1 MADKTVQDGLH
12 VIRVPQGGRKQVHI
26 TAQATAG
33 DCPRTVA
40 QAVAAAL
47 RDEEAHVVSLKVF
60 GSPRVADATAGA
72 VREAIGG
79 GEWPV
84 TAVGGAGFLDGAA
97 CQMQVHAISGIA
109 VEAVRLRDR
118 LVGVAFEDDAARY
131 CVLGDVGPRDGARSR
146 PEQAHEVLETM
157 EAGLAAAGMDFT
169 HVVRTWFYLDD
180 ILSWYGPFNDVRTG
194 FFAERRVLDG
204 VVPAS
209 TGIGMVGR
217 ACWPLAGRMPTPP
230 SAALFADLLAM
241 RPKRAEVRICSVASP
256 LQCCAREY
264 GSSFSRAVEVSLS
277 GVRRLYVSGTASIDA
292 AGQTVHAGDARR
304 QVAKTMEAV
313 QAILGSRGM
322 GWSDVVSGV
331 AYFKRS
337 QDAPVLAA
345 YLRERGLPALPLALA
360 CGEVC
365 RDELVF
371 ELEVEAWRAGS

>member
-1 MADKTVQDGLH
+1 MADKRGQNGLH
-12 VIRVPQGGRKQVHI
+12 IVRVRQGGRKQVHI

-47 RDEEAHVVSLKVF
+47 RDEEAHVVALKVF
-60 GSPRVADATAGA
+60 GSPRVADA
-72 VREAIGG
+72 AIGTLA
-79 GEWPV
+79 EE
-84 TAVGGAGFLDGAA
+84 VGASWCATTLGSECLVDGSA
-97 CQMQVHAISGIA
+97 CQMQVHAISGTA
-109 VEAVRLRDR
+109 VEAVRLGDR
-118 LVGVAFEDDAARY
+118 SVGAAFEDDAARY
-131 CVLGDVGPRDGARSR
+131 CVLGDLRSRDPARSR
-146 PEQAHEVLETM
+146 PEQAREVLETM

-209 TGIGMVGR
+209 TGIGMARR
-217 ACWPLAGRMPTPP
+217 ASRPLAGRMPTPP
-230 SAALFADLLAM
+230 STALVADLLAM
-241 RPKRAEVRICSVASP
+241 QPKRAEVRICSVASP

-264 GSSFSRAVEVSLS
+264 GSSFSRAVEVSLA

-292 AGQTVHAGDARR
+292 AGQTLYAGDVRR
-304 QVAKTMEAV
+304 QVAETMAV
-313 QAILGSRGM
+313 VRAILESRGM

-331 AYFKRS
+331 AYFARAA
-337 QDAPVLAA
+337 DAPVLGA
-345 YLRERGLPALPLALA
+345 YLREQGLPALPLALTR
-360 CGEVC
+360 GEIC
-365 RDELVF
+365 REGLLF

>member
-47 RDEEAHVVSLKVF
+47 RDEEARVVAVKVF
-60 GSPRVADATAGA
+60 GAPGAADVAAGA
-72 VREAIGG
+72 VREGIGG

-84 TAVGGAGFLDGAA
+84 TAVGGAGFPDAAA
-97 CQMQVHAISGIA
+97 CQMQVHAISGTA
-109 VEAVRLRDR
+109 VEAVRLGDR
-118 LVGVAFEDDAARY
+118 SVGVAFEDDAARY

-146 PEQAHEVLETM
+146 PEQTHEVLETM

-180 ILSWYGPFNDVRTG
+180 ILSWYGAFNDVRTG

-217 ACWPLAGRMPTPP
+217 ACWPLAGRMPTPH
-230 SAALFADLLAM
+230 SAALVADLLAM

-292 AGQTVHAGDARR
+292 AGQTLHAGDVRR
-304 QVAKTMEAV
+304 QVAETMAV
-313 QAILGSRGM
+313 VRAILESRGM

-337 QDAPVLAA
+337 QDAPVLGA
-345 YLRERGLPALPLALA
+345 YLRERGLAALPLALA

-371 ELEVEAWRAGS
+371 ELEVEAWRVGS